1 MSDQVDAPEN
11 HDKPPEL
18 PDLPPVELPSASFV
32 AQLFLIPAAVV
43 VVVVA
48 VWLLFGK
55 LAVGERDAMEYVRRI
70 KSSARSWRSAYELA
84 SLLQNDPKLAN
95 DPRLLGELTGLLDE
109 ELDQSADPR
118 LAQYLALAL
127 GTFQTLDATLADG
140 RTIDPLD
147 ALVRALD
154 PQFDS
159 TIRIAGATS
168 LAKQAARLD
177 GELDDPRVVD
187 ALAEA
192 ASEGDDDLRQLAT
205 YALGFC
211 GGEASTAALRDRL
224 ASDGDRFVR
233 YNAAVALTRRGDPAA
248 VETIREMLST
258 AGLERLID
266 LTNQDAKRSKIE
278 SIQLEALAALDSH
291 GAPALSPSLRDEIET
306 LTRSEYAGVRSKA
319 LEVLQKLQGS
329 RSAIGR

>member
-1 MSDQVDAPEN
+1 MSDHADAPEN
-11 HDKPPEL
+11 QDTPPEL

-70 KSSARSWRSAYELA
+70 RSSAGSWRSAYELA
-84 SLLQNDPKLAN
+84 SLLQNDPKLGS
-95 DPRLLGELTGLLDE
+95 DPRLLGELTSLLDE

-118 LAQYLALAL
+118 LAQYLTLAL
-127 GTFQTLDATLADG
+127 GTFQTLDASGADG
-140 RTIDPLD
+140 RSIDPLD

-154 PQFDS
+154 PQRDP
-159 TIRIAGATS
+159 TIRLAAATS

-177 GELDDPRVVD
+177 GGLDDPRVVE
-187 ALAEA
+187 ALAGA
-192 ASEGDDDLRQLAT
+192 ASGGDDDLRQLAT

-211 GGEASTAALRDRL
+211 GGEASTEALRDRL
-224 ASDGDRFVR
+224 RGDGDRFVR
-233 YNAAVALTRRGDPAA
+233 YNAAVALARRGDA
-248 VETIREMLST
+248 VAVDTLREMLST
-258 AGLERLID
+258 ADLERLID
-266 LTNQDAKRSKIE
+266 LANQDAKRRKIE
-278 SIQLEALAALDSH
+278 SIQLEALAALDSLT
-291 GAPALSPSLRDEIET
+291 GPSPALSPALQGEIEA

-319 LEVLQKLQGS
+319 LEVLQKLQS
-329 RSAIGR
+329 PP